1 MTLSS
6 IFGSSNGTFLSR
18 WSYVFDGET
27 KESGYV
33 RLLSTSD
40 IVFKLFSV
48 LVRAARR
55 TVESGISS
63 LFDVTFRMRGF
74 QRCHSK

>member
-33 RLLSTSD
+33 RLLPTSD

-48 LVRAARR
+48 LVRAREERLNLAFLR
-55 TVESGISS
+55 S
-63 LFDVTFRMRGF
+63 LT
-74 QRCHSK
+74 SPLE